1 MDSHG
6 GAFAVAGHQ
15 GYCFYPHAALLSLGD
30 ATPRFSAADL
40 ANLLG
45 PSNSEK
51 IHNIALAGCN
61 EEGALHSSVLRRYFV
76 NATNVIYMEAGRRA
90 YKPMLYQA
98 LTRNSDSIKPLY
110 GRLRPVTDGR
120 LECRLHCGFA
130 NVRYHR

>member
-51 IHNIALAGCN
+51 IHTIVLAGCIQ
-61 EEGALHSSVLRRYFV
+61 EGALHSRVLRRYFT
-76 NATNVIYMEAGRRA
+76 NATNIIY
-90 YKPMLYQA
+90 
-98 LTRNSDSIKPLY
+98 
-110 GRLRPVTDGR
+110 V
-120 LECRLHCGFA
+120 
-130 NVRYHR
+130 